1 MESRFQP
8 PNGDA
13 VRQDCGLF
21 NCELKVL
28 TYYRLSRLFTDLGFS
43 HRAITFLE
51 MVRRSLSLRQ
61 GVFIYFDILH
71 LFLTLLLS
79 YPIFT
84 HYYFK
89 ISPFS
94 LFCQCSAHISLSLSL
109 SLSFVPFPQIVL
121 TAIGESIRRLGET
134 A

>member
-79 YPIFT
+79 YPIFA

-89 ISPFS
+89 ISPFF
-94 LFCQCSAHISLSLSL
+94 LVLSMLGSYLSFSL